1 VASPFRLLGQVWDE
15 ESGLSWTRFRCF
27 DAATG
32 RWLSADPLE
41 LAGGSDTFGFD
52 ATPVNAVD
60 ALGLAAEGATTGKPG
75 SAIFSQESAGGTN
88 AWTSQQAL
96 QQVTGR
102 TARQRKAAIDAILK
116 EDLANVRMSHTPQYS
131 PYARSGIASPP
142 GDPEG
147 CGVQLGKTVFSSRKD
162 LLSTVVHEEL
172 HHRWWQR
179 GIPSNHHSPDKYVP
193 NEKFYKIVS
202 RFVKMKGF

>member
-75 SAIFSQESAGGTN
+75 SATFSQESAGGAN
-88 AWTSQQAL
+88 ACSKSAAVWVRSRGSSRARRRGPRWSASTSTPRGSPAPGAKGKGIGRAGAL
-96 QQVTGR
+96 RRALGAQP
-102 TARQRKAAIDAILK
+102 ARRSRPLRRRPL
-116 EDLANVRMSHTPQYS
+116 DLFL
-131 PYARSGIASPP
+131 SPP
-142 GDPEG
+142 RHQPEA
-147 CGVQLGKTVFSSRKD
+147 
-162 LLSTVVHEEL
+162 
-172 HHRWWQR
+172 
-179 GIPSNHHSPDKYVP
+179 
-193 NEKFYKIVS
+193 
-202 RFVKMKGF
+202 